1 MQGVSINNFDLNGKS
16 HPIIWGGDAA
26 NFSAGANSEIASFCL
41 KGDLNSHKT
50 KGKIVFCETI
60 EDGSGVLLADG
71 VGTIMADSSFSDVA
85 YNYPLPATVVT
96 LEDGQR
102 ILNYI
107 RSTA

>member
-16 HPIIWGGDAA
+16 HPIIWGGDA
-26 NFSAGANSEIASFCL
+26 ANSEIASFCL